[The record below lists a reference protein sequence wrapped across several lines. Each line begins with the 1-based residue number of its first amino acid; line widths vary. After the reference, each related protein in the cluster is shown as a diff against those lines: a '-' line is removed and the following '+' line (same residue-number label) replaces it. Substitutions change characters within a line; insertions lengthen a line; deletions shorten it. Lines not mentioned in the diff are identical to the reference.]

1 MKRGLLA
8 FSGLVLAA
16 LIVPLSSAP
25 QRAAGAVSASP
36 ADPGLALA
44 PTNHPM
50 LPRDSSLLWLAP
62 GSQPAAPRSASRELA
77 TAMKLVDK
85 GDYAKALPM
94 LSQVSVQE
102 AALGGYASLYAGMAQ
117 RQLGRLSD
125 ARLTFQEIQLRRPA
139 GYLSEAAAL
148 GEAECDEALSDHKA
162 AVEIYERLSSTK
174 TASPDDILMRLGRAA
189 KGTGDLQKAGEAFA
203 RVYYE
208 FPRGDFAA
216 AAGSELESLP
226 NMQPI
231 APGSQRYRLELG
243 RAQRLFGARQYAPA
257 QAAFE
262 RAKAGAIDDD
272 RDLVRL
278 RIAEC
283 DYFLKRYRN
292 ARDGVRPY
300 IDGGPHQAEALY
312 FHALSMRAIG
322 EHPTYF
328 KTIRRVIDEFP
339 FESWAEEALD
349 DLAGV
354 YVRQSDDAEAD
365 AVFKE
370 LYEKYP
376 RGSYGAHAAWKL
388 GWRAYRERRYDESAR
403 YFERAAVDFPR
414 SDYRPAWLYWSGRAR
429 ELLHESAIANQRYTL
444 VTADYLNT
452 YYGRLAVA
460 RLNGR
465 RAPSRPTSD
474 APPSLLPPPPN
485 EHLIRALLGID
496 RYDDALK
503 ELRFAQTAWGD
514 SAALQA
520 TVAWVYQQQSRSE
533 SGTVRFNLLRASI
546 STMKRAYPQYLAS
559 GGEELPKDVLAV
571 IFPIDYG
578 DLIRKYAT
586 QQNIDPYLLAALVA
600 QESTFVRD
608 IRSGANAYGLMQLV
622 PATAREYAQRLKLRY
637 SLNLLTSADA
647 NIQMG
652 TAYLADKIRQFGD
665 VHLALAS
672 YNAGERAVRRWMAE
686 RPDVVDREEFI
697 DDIPYPETQNYVK
710 RVLGT
715 AEDYRRL
722 YGNWIW

>member
-8 FSGLVLAA
+8 LSGLMLAA

-25 QRAAGAVSASP
+25 QRAAAGVSASP

-62 GSQPAAPRSASRELA
+62 GSQAAAPRSASRELA

-102 AALGGYASLYAGMAQ
+102 GPLGGYASLYAGMAQ

-125 ARLTFQEIQLRRPA
+125 ARLTFQEIQLRRPV

-203 RVYYE
+203 RVYFE

-216 AAGSELESLP
+216 AAGGELESLP

-349 DLAGV
+349 DLASV

-388 GWRAYRERRYDESAR
+388 GWRAYRERRYD
-403 YFERAAVDFPR
+403 
-414 SDYRPAWLYWSGRAR
+414 
-429 ELLHESAIANQRYTL
+429 
-444 VTADYLNT
+444 
-452 YYGRLAVA
+452 
-460 RLNGR
+460 
-465 RAPSRPTSD
+465 
-474 APPSLLPPPPN
+474 
-485 EHLIRALLGID
+485 
-496 RYDDALK
+496 
-503 ELRFAQTAWGD
+503 
-514 SAALQA
+514 
-520 TVAWVYQQQSRSE
+520 
-533 SGTVRFNLLRASI
+533 
-546 STMKRAYPQYLAS
+546 
-559 GGEELPKDVLAV
+559 
-571 IFPIDYG
+571 
-578 DLIRKYAT
+578 
-586 QQNIDPYLLAALVA
+586 
-600 QESTFVRD
+600 
-608 IRSGANAYGLMQLV
+608 
-622 PATAREYAQRLKLRY
+622 
-637 SLNLLTSADA
+637 
-647 NIQMG
+647 
-652 TAYLADKIRQFGD
+652 
-665 VHLALAS
+665 
-672 YNAGERAVRRWMAE
+672 
-686 RPDVVDREEFI
+686 
-697 DDIPYPETQNYVK
+697 
-710 RVLGT
+710 
-715 AEDYRRL
+715 
-722 YGNWIW
+722 